1 MAERSASELSRPR
14 RVRGERRQ
22 RYTWWQRLRAGMYG
36 RAPLLVESL
45 LALALIALVVLVDTG
60 YFLSVRD
67 AGNLGQALL
76 DTISLL
82 TLNPAVRPGPD
93 DSFGAA
99 LVVFNLLFSVL
110 FVQSVLN
117 SARAL
122 FTRRPEETRQL
133 GRAAALRDHVIVCG
147 LGRIGMRVV
156 TRLVEAGYQAVV
168 VERNW
173 GAEFVPSALE
183 MRVPVVAG
191 DARDAATLRRAGLRR
206 ACAVIAGID
215 GDLVNVE
222 IALAARAERPNMRVI
237 LRAFS
242 EDFDRGLE
250 RGFGRDTAFSASALA
265 APSFAAATV
274 TREIEHVLPLD
285 GELLGVARVS
295 LRPAD
300 ATPTGLRALEA
311 RYDVRFAPEPPRAG
325 HATVMGRLPSLE
337 ALRLAGATLDAA
349 HAQPTPFQP
358 GAQHDTVIVCGL
370 GKVGYRVV
378 GLLHTLRPRPRIVVL
393 YHERDEDEPFLRRV
407 RGLDGVEVRRG
418 DARDGETLR
427 DAGLDRAFAVAALT
441 SDDLTNVQIGLEAR
455 RQRADLHVVLRVF
468 SDTLAERLVDLFGIH
483 TAYSVSDLASPT
495 LAAAAVLGGVG
506 HAFFAADRLYA
517 MDELPVRIGDRLSG
531 RSIEAIRGETG
542 AVVIGLRRAGGPL
555 LVLPPTATLIAP
567 GDTITLAAPL
577 NTLARLRSTGGS

>member
-1 MAERSASELSRPR
+1 MVERSASELSRPR

-133 GRAAALRDHVIVCG
+133 GRAAALRDHVIICG

-168 VERNW
+168 VEREW
-173 GAEFVPSALE
+173 GAEFVPRALE

-191 DARDAATLRRAGLRR
+191 DARDAAVLRRAGLRR

-215 GDLVNVE
+215 GDLLNVE
-222 IALAARAERPNMRVI
+222 IALAARVERPNMRVI

-250 RGFGRDTAFSASALA
+250 RSFGRDTAFSASALA

-274 TREIEHVLPLD
+274 AREIEHVLPLD
-285 GELLGVARVS
+285 GELLGVARVA

-300 ATPTGLRALEA
+300 ATPTGLRTLEA
-311 RYDVRFAPEPPRAG
+311 RYDVRFVPEPLRMG
-325 HATVMGRLPSLE
+325 HATVMGRLSSLE
-337 ALRLAGATLDAA
+337 ALRLAGATGDSAQP
-349 HAQPTPFQP
+349 QPTPLQP

-378 GLLHTLRPRPRIVVL
+378 GLLHAQRPRPRILVL

-407 RGLDGVEVRRG
+407 RGLEGVAVRRG
-418 DARDGETLR
+418 DARDGESLR

-517 MDELPVRIGDRLSG
+517 MDELPARIGDRLSG

-567 GDTITLAAPL
+567 GDTITLAAAL

>member
-1 MAERSASELSRPR
+1 
-14 RVRGERRQ
+14 
-22 RYTWWQRLRAGMYG
+22 MYG

-60 YFLSVRD
+60 YFLSTRN
-67 AGNLGQALL
+67 AGNVGQALL
-76 DTISLL
+76 DTLSLL
-82 TLNPAVRPGPD
+82 TLNSAVRPGPD

-168 VERNW
+168 VERDW
-173 GAEFVPSALE
+173 SAEFVPRALE

-191 DARDAATLRRAGLRR
+191 DARDAAVLRRAGLRR

-215 GDLVNVE
+215 GDLLNVE
-222 IALAARAERPNMRVI
+222 IALAARAERPDVRVI

-285 GELLGVARVS
+285 GALLGVARVS
-295 LRPAD
+295 VSAAG
-300 ATPTGLRALEA
+300 ATPSSLRALEA
-311 RYDVRFAPEPPRAG
+311 RYDVRFVPEPLRAG
-325 HATVMGRLPSLE
+325 HATVMGRLSSLE
-337 ALRLAGATLDAA
+337 ALRLASVVGDGERTQAR
-349 HAQPTPFQP
+349 PTPFQP
-358 GAQHDTVIVCGL
+358 GGRHDTVIVCGL

-378 GLLHTLRPRPRIVVL
+378 GLLHALRPRPRIVVL

-407 RGLDGVEVRRG
+407 RGLEGVEVRRG

-427 DAGLDRAFAVAALT
+427 DAGLERAFAVAALT
-441 SDDLTNVQIGLEAR
+441 ADDLTNIQIGLEAR

-506 HAFFAADRLYA
+506 HAFFADDRLYA
-517 MDELPVRIGDRLSG
+517 MDELLARAGDQLSG
-531 RSIEAIRGETG
+531 RSVEAIRGETG
-542 AVVIGLRRAGGPL
+542 AVVIGLRRDSGPL
-555 LVLPPTATLIAP
+555 LVLPPADTLVAP
-567 GDTITLAAPL
+567 GDAVTLAARL
-577 NTLARLRSTGGS
+577 DALARLRSTRDS

>member
-1 MAERSASELSRPR
+1 MAEKRASESSIPR

-22 RYTWWQRLRAGMYG
+22 RYTWWQRLRAGIYG

-45 LALALIALVVLVDTG
+45 LALALIALVVLTDAG

-67 AGNLGQALL
+67 AGNIGQALL
-76 DTISLL
+76 DTLSLL

-122 FTRRPEETRQL
+122 FTRRPEEARQL
-133 GRAAALRDHVIVCG
+133 GRAAALRDHVIICG

-156 TRLVEAGYQAVV
+156 TRLVEAGYQAAV
-168 VERNW
+168 VERDW
-173 GAEFVPSALE
+173 GAEFVPRALE
-183 MRVPVVAG
+183 MRVPVVTG
-191 DARDAATLRRAGLRR
+191 DAREAAALRRAGLRR

-222 IALAARAERPNMRVI
+222 IALAARAERPSVRVI

-274 TREIEHVLPLD
+274 AREIEHVLPLD
-285 GELLGVARVS
+285 GALLGVARVA
-295 LRPAD
+295 LRAAD

-311 RYDVRFAPEPPRAG
+311 RYDVRFVPEPLRAG
-325 HATVMGRLPSLE
+325 YATVMGRLSSLE
-337 ALRLAGATLDAA
+337 ALRLAGATGDGVRAL
-349 HAQPTPFQP
+349 PTPFQP
-358 GAQHDTVIVCGL
+358 GERHDTVIVCGL

-378 GLLHTLRPRPRIVVL
+378 GLLHAQRPRPRIVVL

-407 RGLDGVEVRRG
+407 RGLAAVEARRG

-427 DAGLDRAFAVAALT
+427 DAGLERAFAVAALT
-441 SDDLTNVQIGLEAR
+441 SDDLTNVRIGLEAR

-506 HAFFAADRLYA
+506 HAFFADDRLYA
-517 MDELPVRIGDRLSG
+517 MNELAARAGDRLSG
-531 RSIEAIRGETG
+531 RNVEAIRGETG
-542 AVVIGLRRAGGPL
+542 AVVIGLRRGAGPL
-555 LVLPPTATLIAP
+555 LVLPPADTVVAP
-567 GDTITLAAPL
+567 GDAVTLAARL
-577 NTLARLRSTGGS
+577 DALARLRSTRGS

>member
-1 MAERSASELSRPR
+1 MAERSASEASLPR

-36 RAPLLVESL
+36 RAPLLLESL
-45 LALALIALVVLVDTG
+45 LALALIALVVLTDTG
-60 YFLSVRD
+60 YFLTVGD
-67 AGNLGQALL
+67 AGNIGQALL
-76 DTISLL
+76 DTLSLL
-82 TLNPAVRPGPD
+82 TLNPAVRPGPN

-156 TRLVEAGYQAVV
+156 TRLVEAGYQAVA
-168 VERNW
+168 VERDW
-173 GAEFVPSALE
+173 GAEFVPRALE
-183 MRVPVVAG
+183 MRVPVVTG
-191 DARDAATLRRAGLRR
+191 DARDAGVLRRAGLRR

-222 IALAARAERPNMRVI
+222 IALAARAERPNVRVI

-285 GELLGVARVS
+285 GALLGVAHIA
-295 LRPAD
+295 LPASD

-311 RYDVRFAPEPPRAG
+311 RYDVRFLPEPPRAG
-325 HATVMGRLPSLE
+325 HATVMGRLSSLE
-337 ALRLAGATLDAA
+337 ALRLANATGAGAQT
-349 HAQPTPFQP
+349 QPTPFQP
-358 GAQHDTVIVCGL
+358 GDRHDTVIICGL

-407 RGLDGVEVRRG
+407 RGLEGVEVRRG

-441 SDDLTNVQIGLEAR
+441 SGDLTNVQIGLEAR
-455 RQRADLHVVLRVF
+455 RQHADLHVVLRVF

-517 MDELPVRIGDRLSG
+517 MDELAAHTGDQLSG
-531 RSIEAIRGETG
+531 RGIEAIRGETG
-542 AVVIGLRRAGGPL
+542 AVVIGLRRSGGPL
-555 LVLPPTATLIAP
+555 LVLPPADTIIAP
-567 GDTITLAAPL
+567 GDSVTLAARL
-577 NTLARLRSTGGS
+577 DALAHLRSTHDS